1 MQRRDF
7 LRVSLS
13 AGGGL
18 LVALHARSAGADAAD
33 AVPAAFPPFIEI
45 DPSGRVVIWA
55 KNPEIGQGVRTAL
68 PMLVAEELDVPWERV
83 TVRQAPFDA
92 RFGEQ
97 FTGGS
102 TAVWEHWEPLRRAGA
117 TARAMLVAAA
127 AARWGVPA
135 STLTT
140 RAGAVIDA
148 ADRRRLG
155 YGALAAE
162 AARLPV
168 PRDVALKSAEQFTL
182 IGRRVAS
189 DVREIVRGR
198 ATYGLDVSLPGMLR
212 ACLRRAPYG
221 ATVDRVS
228 DARARAVP
236 GVVDVVVIDG
246 IDGRPPVLRPAVAVL
261 ATDTWAAMRGRDAL
275 EVTWRRPTSALP
287 NDSAALREALRAA
300 VASGAGE
307 PLASQGDV
315 DGALRSAATVL
326 DATYELPLLAH
337 VPMEPMNCT
346 AVVRDGRCEVWAPT
360 QVPANVRESA
370 ARGAGL
376 PESAVTVHMTRCG
389 GGFGRRLEGDYGAEA
404 AHLAARARRPV
415 QVVWTRDDDIAHDYF
430 RPAGAQR
437 IRAGLDAH
445 GALMAWDQHV
455 ASASRYAYFGR
466 PNAVES
472 EVYADDLPAGVVAH
486 ARRSY
491 TLVDALVPRG
501 AWRSTL
507 HSANAFAVESM
518 IDELAAAA
526 RVDPVA
532 FRLRLLEP
540 GRVLRYRSHGGP
552 ELDTGRL
559 AACVRAAADA
569 AGWGSARPAGRALGI
584 AAHFTF
590 GTYVAHVVEVSA
602 PAPAE
607 VRVHRV
613 WSAVDC
619 GTVVNLAG
627 AEAQVQGGT
636 LDGLGAALYGE
647 VTVTDGRPEQTNF
660 HQYRMLRMREAP
672 SVDVRFL
679 PGTREPRGLGESAVP
694 PVAPAVANALFAL
707 TGRRVRRLPL
717 ARGLAG
723 EG

>member
-1 MQRRDF
+1 
-7 LRVSLS
+7 
-13 AGGGL
+13 
-18 LVALHARSAGADAAD
+18 
-33 AVPAAFPPFIEI
+33 
-45 DPSGRVVIWA
+45 
-55 KNPEIGQGVRTAL
+55 
-68 PMLVAEELDVPWERV
+68 
-83 TVRQAPFDA
+83 
-92 RFGEQ
+92 
-97 FTGGS
+97 
-102 TAVWEHWEPLRRAGA
+102 
-117 TARAMLVAAA
+117 
-127 AARWGVPA
+127 
-135 STLTT
+135 
-140 RAGAVIDA
+140 
-148 ADRRRLG
+148 
-155 YGALAAE
+155 
-162 AARLPV
+162 
-168 PRDVALKSAEQFTL
+168 
-182 IGRRVAS
+182 
-189 DVREIVRGR
+189 
-198 ATYGLDVSLPGMLR
+198 MLR
-212 ACLRRAPYG
+212 ACLLRAPYG
-221 ATVDRVS
+221 AAVDSVR

-236 GVVDVVVIDG
+236 GVVDVVVVAG

-261 ATDTWAAMRGRDAL
+261 AESTWAAMRGRDAL
-275 EVTWRRPTSALP
+275 EVTWRRPTPGLP
-287 NDSAALREALRAA
+287 NDSAALRAALHAA
-300 VASGAGE
+300 VASGPKAT
-307 PLASQGDV
+307 LASAGDV
-315 DGALRSAATVL
+315 DRALGAAAAVV

-346 AVVRDGRCEVWAPT
+346 AWVRDGRCEVWAPT

-404 AHLAARARRPV
+404 AHLAARVGRPV

-430 RPAGAQR
+430 RPAGVQR
-437 IRAGLDAH
+437 IRAGLDA
-445 GALMAWDQHV
+445 GGRLVAWDQHV
-455 ASASRYAYFGR
+455 ANASRYAYFGR

-472 EVYADDLPAGVVAH
+472 ELYPDDLPAGVVEH
-486 ARRSY
+486 VRRSY

-518 IDELAAAA
+518 LDELAAAA

-540 GRVLRYRSHGGP
+540 GRVLKYRSHGGP
-552 ELDTGRL
+552 ALDTGRL
-559 AACVRAAADA
+559 AACVRAAAESA
-569 AGWGSARPAGRALGI
+569 RWGTSRPAGRAVGI

-619 GTVVNLAG
+619 GPVVNLAG

-660 HQYRMLRMREAP
+660 HQYRVLRMNEAP
-672 SVDVRFL
+672 PVEVRFL
-679 PGTREPRGLGESAVP
+679 PGAREPRGLGESAVP

-707 TGRRVRRLPL
+707 TGQRVRRLPF
-717 ARGLAG
+717 ARGLATSG
-723 EG
+723 